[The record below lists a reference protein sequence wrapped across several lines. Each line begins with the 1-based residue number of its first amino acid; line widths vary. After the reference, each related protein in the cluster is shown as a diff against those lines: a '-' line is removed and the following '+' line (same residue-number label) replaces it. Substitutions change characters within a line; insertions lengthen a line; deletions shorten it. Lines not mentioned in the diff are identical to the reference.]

1 MLGTWLW
8 MGPVLFFGT
17 VPNNCALLSGG
28 DFSHQSYGN
37 LKVTLSFLE
46 IHLANHI
53 LLQNNKSNQS
63 GYVLTV
69 IRHINC
75 CGLSIRTGKVELIQ
89 NTKPSLY
96 KITGP

>member
-1 MLGTWLW
+1 MKQTEK
-8 MGPVLFFGT
+8 
-17 VPNNCALLSGG
+17 SYK
-28 DFSHQSYGN
+28 SYGN
-37 LKVTLSFLE
+37 LKVTLSFLG

-63 GYVLTV
+63 GYVLRV

-75 CGLSIRTGKVELIQ
+75 CCLSIRNGKVELIQ
-89 NTKPSLY
+89 NTKPSSY